1 MIKLKLEI
9 ELVDGNGRVVKRHRQ
24 TARSL
29 LNNFISMLKGYFACR
44 YCTDIGHGN
53 VTVTAEDGTVTSYPN
68 QSSTVSKYTCTMKW
82 NANGDVGDV
91 SQGIIVGSSDAANSL
106 TTYKLGA
113 KIGHGSGSGQLY
125 YNPMYIGSVTNP
137 SGGILEFVISRT
149 FSNLSPATITVKEVG
164 ILVKEIDATGGYKI
178 FLIARDVLSTPM
190 DVPPGYA
197 LTVRYKFSITVA

>member
-9 ELVDGNGRVVKRHRQ
+9 ELVDGNGRVVKRYRQ

-29 LNNFISMLKGYFACR
+29 LNQFITMLRGYFACR
-44 YCTDIGHGN
+44 YCSDVGGGN
-53 VTVTAEDGTVTSYPN
+53 VTVTDETGTATTYPN
-68 QSSTVSKYTCTMKW
+68 HYSTLSKYTCYLEW
-82 NANGDVGDV
+82 SVNGDVGDV
-91 SQGIIVGSSDAANSL
+91 GQGIVVGTSDVANSL

-113 KIGHGSGSGQLY
+113 KIAHGSGSGQLY

-149 FSNLSPATITVKEVG
+149 FSNLSGVTTTVKEVG
-164 ILVKEIDATGGYKI
+164 ILVKEIDSGGTARSY
-178 FLIARDVLSTPM
+178 LIARDVLSTPM

>member
-29 LNNFISMLKGYFACR
+29 LNQFITMLRGYFACR
-44 YCTDIGHGN
+44 YCSSIGDGN
-53 VTVTAEDGTVTSYPN
+53 VTVTDETGTATTYPNHKTTSY
-68 QSSTVSKYTCTMKW
+68 STCCIKW
-82 NANGDVGDV
+82 TVNGDVGDT
-91 SQGIIVGSSDAANSL
+91 SQGIIVGTSDVANSL

-113 KIGHGSGSGQLY
+113 KIAHGSGSGQLY

-137 SGGILEFVISRT
+137 SGGILEFMISRT
-149 FSNLSPATITVKEVG
+149 FNNLSTGTITVKEVG
-164 ILVKEIDATGGYKI
+164 ILVREMDSSATARSY
-178 FLIARDVLSTPM
+178 LIARDVLSTPM
-190 DVPPGYA
+190 DVPPAYA